1 MKNLINTTDNDRI
14 AVPEPVAQHVDTL
27 FRAVTSIILFSATD
41 FTTLFPEYP
50 QLALSL
56 AVFGALLYLVIAYA
70 LSLGHA
76 EKSYKYRFVTVMGYI
91 DSLVLGAILLTA
103 PFPLSIY
110 IAIALVTSLRAVA
123 YGGFNGLF
131 GHVAAFGL
139 GAVCSFI
146 MVQPDLVINTEEH
159 LNGLVILA
167 IPCFLIYVGWSLFS
181 RQQLLEASLQRAS
194 LQNKQLKVNNYR
206 LAKYLSPSL
215 RKAIFSGK
223 RVKLETQRKRLSV
236 FFSDIKGFS
245 ELSEELETDTLTEM
259 LNLYLNEMSDIALK
273 FGGTIDKFIGDAIMV
288 FFGDPTS
295 RGPKEDAIAC
305 VSMALAMQKRM
316 QDLNQRWSAQGI
328 KQPLQIRIGINTGFC
343 TVGNFGTENRMDY
356 TLLGTEVNKAS
367 RLESAAQSG
376 EILVSRSTYELV
388 KDTIYC
394 ESRGTARLKGYA
406 EPVEIFTAVDLRTN
420 LGKDDQCIDKVTD
433 GFSLYLDVDNIPHL
447 QKQPVLATLEHAYDQ
462 IRKDINRVTKE
473 DVKIIK

>member
-1 MKNLINTTDNDRI
+1 MKNLINTVDNDKVS
-14 AVPEPVAQHVDTL
+14 VPEPVVQQVDSL
-27 FRAVTSIILFSATD
+27 FRVVTSIILFSATD
-41 FTTLFPEYP
+41 FTILFPEYP
-50 QLALSL
+50 QLAQSL
-56 AVFGALLYLVIAYA
+56 AILGTLLYLVITYV

-76 EKSYKYRFVTVMGYI
+76 ENTSKHHFIATMGYI
-91 DSLVLGAILLTA
+91 DSLVLGSVLFLA

-110 IAIALVTSLRAVA
+110 IAIALLTSLRAVA
-123 YGGFNGLF
+123 YGGLNGLF
-131 GHVAAFGL
+131 GHAAVFGL
-139 GAVCSFI
+139 GSALSFI
-146 MVQPDLVINTEEH
+146 MIQPDLVINTEEH
-159 LNGLVILA
+159 LNGLVIMA
-167 IPCFLIYVGWSLFS
+167 IPCFLIYVGWSLFN
-181 RQQLLEASLQRAS
+181 RQQLLESALKRAT

-259 LNLYLNEMSDIALK
+259 LNLYLSEMSDIALK
-273 FGGTIDKFIGDAIMV
+273 FGGTIDKFIGDAVMV

-328 KQPLQIRIGINTGFC
+328 RHPLQIRIGINTGFC

-433 GFSLYLDVDNIPHL
+433 GFSLYLDVDTIPHM
-447 QKQPVLATLEHAYDQ
+447 QKQPVLAALEQAYDQ

>member
-1 MKNLINTTDNDRI
+1 L
-14 AVPEPVAQHVDTL
+14 
-27 FRAVTSIILFSATD
+27 
-41 FTTLFPEYP
+41 
-50 QLALSL
+50 
-56 AVFGALLYLVIAYA
+56 GALLYFVIAYVVS
-70 LSLGHA
+70 LSHTDA
-76 EKSYKYRFVTVMGYI
+76 ESRHRFVLAMGYI
-91 DSLVLGAILLTA
+91 DSALLGVILLLA
-103 PFPLSIY
+103 PFPLSVY
-110 IAIALVTSLRAVA
+110 IGITLVICLRAVA
-123 YGGFNGLF
+123 FGGINALF
-131 GHVAAFGL
+131 GHAAVFGL
-139 GAVCSFI
+139 SAVFSFI
-146 MVQPDLVINTEEH
+146 LTQPQLVINTEEN
-159 LNGLVILA
+159 LSAILVIG

-181 RQQLLEASLQRAS
+181 RQQHLESALKQVT

-223 RVKLETQRKRLSV
+223 RVRLETQRKRLSI

-328 KQPLQIRIGINTGFC
+328 RHPLQIRIGINTGFC
-343 TVGNFGTENRMDY
+343 TVGNFGTQNRMDY

-376 EILVSRSTYELV
+376 EILISRATYELI

-394 ESRGTARLKGYA
+394 ESRGTARLKGYV

-433 GFSLYLDVDNIPHL
+433 GFSLYLDVENIPHL
-447 QKQPVLATLEHAYDQ
+447 QKQPVLAALEQAYDQ
-462 IRKDINRVTKE
+462 IRMDINRATKE